1 MPRGDKSNQTDK
13 QKRQAPEAGARA
25 WPSVKKLQGG
35 AQKIA
40 SGRKIPSGPVGGSGR
55 KTNLSRSS

>member
-1 MPRGDKSNQTDK
+1 MPHGNKPDATDK
-13 QKRQAPEAGARA
+13 PKRQAVA
-25 WPSVKKLQGG
+25 WPTAKKPNG
-35 AQKIA
+35 AGMKIA

>member
-1 MPRGDKSNQTDK
+1 MPRGDRSNQTDK

-25 WPSVKKLQGG
+25 WPSVNKLKGG
-35 AQKIA
+35 GKNIR
-40 SGRKIPSGPVGGSGR
+40 SGRKVPSGPVGGSGR